1 GEDAVAIAEAQQLE
15 LHGHSVLRYS
25 RHNDE
30 LKGKSTLRIVG
41 AGIGTVWSRRSYG
54 DLEDVLRQHKPDVA
68 HFHNTMPLI
77 SPSAYYACH
86 RQGVRV
92 VQTLHNY
99 RLVCPAATFLREG
112 RLCEDCLGRK
122 VAWPAVLHGCYRKS
136 RPASTAVAAMLATH
150 RALRTW

>member
-1 GEDAVAIAEAQQLE
+1 MRVLVVHESYQQRGGEDAVAIAEAQQLE

-86 RQGVRV
+86 RHGVPV

-99 RLVCPAATFLREG
+99 R
-112 RLCEDCLGRK
+112 
-122 VAWPAVLHGCYRKS
+122 
-136 RPASTAVAAMLATH
+136 
-150 RALRTW
+150 